1 MNKSDKA
8 KARLN
13 KERNIN
19 EAILWLKEH
28 NVKIPEK
35 QDVSHLLENDLCVE
49 RDIENWLKGM
59 LCRIEEYKKLG
70 FYSFNA
76 DWGNDEY
83 FDLCAL
89 GPQTD
94 SDYLKIL
101 NKLIKDEE
109 NKERLMEQEKEL
121 YLKLKQKYEGRIN
134 E

>member
-28 NVKIPEK
+28 NVKVPKK
-35 QDVSHLLENDLCVE
+35 QDVNHVLEAAICPEEDVKKWFK
-49 RDIENWLKGM
+49 DM
-59 LCRIEEYKKLG
+59 LYKIEEYEKLG
-70 FYSFNA
+70 FYSFSAEYHYN
-76 DWGNDEY
+76 EY
-83 FDLCAL
+83 FDLCAM

-94 SDYLKIL
+94 SDYLKTL
-101 NKLIKDEE
+101 NKLIKD
-109 NKERLMEQEKEL
+109 KERLAEQEKEL
-121 YLKLKQKYEGRIN
+121 YLKLKQKYETTG